1 MHVIW
6 VPSLQTLNSLLDIV
20 TFINILVFER
30 KCLVYTTSLMDSTS
44 LNGLGGQMVKE
55 TGP

>member
-30 KCLVYTTSLMDSTS
+30 KCLVYITSLINSTS
-44 LNGLGGQMVKE
+44 SNGLGGQMVKE
-55 TGP
+55 TGQ